1 MNTRVGE
8 GFQQEVAAQYKKTNG
23 KNAQHQVRLCYVF
36 QY

>member
-23 KNAQHQVRLCYVF
+23 KNAEHLRRHRRLYEC
-36 QY
+36 